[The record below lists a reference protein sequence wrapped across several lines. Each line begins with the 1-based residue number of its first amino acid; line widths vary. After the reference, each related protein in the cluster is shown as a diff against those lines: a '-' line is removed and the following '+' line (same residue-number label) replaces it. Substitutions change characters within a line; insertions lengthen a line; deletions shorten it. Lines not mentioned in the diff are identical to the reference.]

1 MMDHKFIKKI
11 EKTKKATVT
20 LACVDKKEVKAH
32 REILVKYSRFFQK
45 NLGTA
50 QRRIQIP
57 ITEKETNLL
66 LKIHQDV
73 DSDQSCFASNKEYI
87 LNSFYQIVGD

>member
-32 REILVKYSRFFQK
+32 REILVKYSRYFQK
-45 NLGTA
+45 HLGTA

-57 ITEKETNLL
+57 CTKKLPTMQNLT
-66 LKIHQDV
+66 IIGHPV
-73 DSDQSCFASNKEYI
+73 PE
-87 LNSFYQIVGD
+87 